1 MAKRDYYEVLGVGRQ
16 AGEDEI
22 KKAYRKAALQFHPDK
37 NPGDAKA
44 EEKFKEAAEAYEI
57 LSNSDKRARYDRFG
71 HQGVDPSMGGGGGG
85 FTMEDIFS
93 QFGDVFSEGSPFESF
108 FGGGGRGGGRRTNRG
123 ANLRIR
129 VKLTLEDIAKG
140 VEKRVKVTKAV
151 PAEGVTYKA
160 CATCNGSGQ
169 IQRVTNTIL
178 GQMRTA
184 STCPHCEGSG
194 QMVDRRPPGVDP
206 DGLQRREEVIS
217 VQIPAG
223 VAEGMQLNVT
233 GKGNAGRS
241 GGPPGDLMV
250 VIEEEAH
257 PHFKRDGNHVLYDL
271 PVSLVQAALG
281 DQIEVPTLDGKAR
294 IKLEPGTQPGKL
306 LRLKGKGL
314 PAVNAYGRG
323 DLIIFVNV
331 FVPTNL
337 SKDEKETL
345 ERLGRSE
352 NFKPSA
358 EDGPQRT
365 SFFDRMRDFFHQD

>member
-37 NPGDAKA
+37 NPGDAQA

-57 LSNSDKRARYDRFG
+57 LSNADKRARYDRFG
-71 HQGVDPSMGGGGGG
+71 HQGVDQGMGGGGGG
-85 FTMEDIFS
+85 FSMEDIFS
-93 QFGDVFSEGSPFESF
+93 QFGDVFSDGSPFEGF
-108 FGGGGRGGGRRTNRG
+108 FGGGGRGGRRANRG

-129 VKLTLEDIAKG
+129 VKLTLEEIAKG
-140 VEKRVKVTKAV
+140 VEKKVKVTKAV

-206 DGLQRREEVIS
+206 DGLQRKEEVIS

-223 VAEGMQLNVT
+223 VVEGMQLSVS
-233 GKGNAGRS
+233 GKGNAGRN
-241 GGPPGDLMV
+241 GGQPGDLIV
-250 VIEEEAH
+250 LVEEEAH
-257 PHFKRDGNHVLYDL
+257 QHFKRDGNHILYDL
-271 PVSLVQAALG
+271 PVSVVQAALG
-281 DQIEVPTLDGKAR
+281 DQIEVPTLDGRAR
-294 IKLEPGTQPGKL
+294 IRLEPGTQPGKL

-331 FVPTNL
+331 FVPTKL

-345 ERLGRSE
+345 EKLAASE
-352 NFKPSA
+352 NFKPTNADNS
-358 EDGPQRT
+358 GKS
-365 SFFDRMRDFFHQD
+365 SFFDRMRDFFQHD

>member
-1 MAKRDYYEVLGVGRQ
+1 
-16 AGEDEI
+16 
-22 KKAYRKAALQFHPDK
+22 
-37 NPGDAKA
+37 
-44 EEKFKEAAEAYEI
+44 
-57 LSNSDKRARYDRFG
+57 
-71 HQGVDPSMGGGGGG
+71 
-85 FTMEDIFS
+85 
-93 QFGDVFSEGSPFESF
+93 
-108 FGGGGRGGGRRTNRG
+108 
-123 ANLRIR
+123 
-129 VKLTLEDIAKG
+129 
-140 VEKRVKVTKAV
+140 
-151 PAEGVTYKA
+151 
-160 CATCNGSGQ
+160 
-169 IQRVTNTIL
+169 
-178 GQMRTA
+178 MRTA

-331 FVPTNL
+331 FVPTSL

>member
-129 VKLTLEDIAKG
+129 VKLTLEEIAKG

-365 SFFDRMRDFFHQD
+365 SFCDRMRDFFHQD